1 MPRLPVS
8 GIKMKKIKLGTTVQE
23 QTAREIEKL
32 RESKPDSIRTPG
44 EAVDFVF
51 NLITG
56 LDPEVARDLDR
67 TCIRRISSLSDEMNR
82 LRPDG
87 SEELSVNSN
96 RLKRDQFVAL
106 HEYLSMQYKEDEEVI
121 MGMKRVDLIDGSY
134 AVFPSS
140 WLLLESEENAGYCTQ
155 VGIIEIRG
163 GVKYDAPHFV
173 FFHNGE
179 FDKKHLLEQAIKV
192 WPRMKEVMRDEVK
205 LVADDD
211 GNYLNMNEHL
221 AAPIICYFNLIDT
234 SYYQSAETE
243 PPYGAMIY
251 RNNVD

>member
-67 TCIRRISSLSDEMNR
+67 TCIRRISSLSDEMDR

-96 RLKRDQFVAL
+96 RLKRDQFVTL
-106 HEYLSMQYKEDEEVI
+106 HEYLSMQYKEDEEVV

-134 AVFPSS
+134 ADSR
-140 WLLLESEENAGYCTQ
+140 
-155 VGIIEIRG
+155 I
-163 GVKYDAPHFV
+163 
-173 FFHNGE
+173 
-179 FDKKHLLEQAIKV
+179 
-192 WPRMKEVMRDEVK
+192 
-205 LVADDD
+205 
-211 GNYLNMNEHL
+211 
-221 AAPIICYFNLIDT
+221 
-234 SYYQSAETE
+234 
-243 PPYGAMIY
+243 
-251 RNNVD
+251 